1 MKTAYLKRFAL
12 LFSCAIVFASCGE
25 PAPTSPVASAD
36 TPEANLL
43 SGLTGTLE
51 KTGLISCAP
60 MAPASASATIGPSG
74 GTLHIGPHTFVVPA
88 GALDHYVTISAYSPS
103 DKYNQVEFE
112 PEGLQFNK
120 PASLTMS
127 YANCNLLGYLL
138 PKHIAYVDQNLSILY
153 LLQSVDNLLSD
164 KVTGEVNHF
173 SDYVI
178 AW

>member
-1 MKTAYLKRFAL
+1 MKTTYLKRFAL
-12 LFSCAIVFASCGE
+12 LLGCTVVLASCSDSSPTTPVT
-25 PAPTSPVASAD
+25 PAAA
-36 TPEANLL
+36 PEANLL
-43 SGLTGTLE
+43 GGLTGALE

-60 MAPASASATIGPSG
+60 MAPAWASETIGPSG
-74 GTLHIGPHTFVVPA
+74 GTMRIGPHTFVVPP
-88 GALDHYVTISAYSPS
+88 GALDHYVTISAYAPS

-112 PEGLQFNK
+112 PEGLQFNR

-127 YANCNLLGYLL
+127 YSNCNLLGYLL
-138 PKHIAYVDQNLSILY
+138 PKHIAYVDQSLNIQY

-173 SDYVI
+173 SDYII